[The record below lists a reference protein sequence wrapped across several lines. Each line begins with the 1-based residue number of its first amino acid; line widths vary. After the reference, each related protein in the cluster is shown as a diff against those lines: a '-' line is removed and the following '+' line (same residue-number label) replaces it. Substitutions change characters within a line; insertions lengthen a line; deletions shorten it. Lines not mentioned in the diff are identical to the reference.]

1 MVTIYFSVSVPF
13 PVLDDQFVFVTGS
26 SKKLGYWKA
35 NKALKLKKDKDDRW
49 VGIAYLYEPINFIY
63 FIGHYIKSEKENEK
77 VLAIFQWE
85 TLVKPRSLEFN
96 DVFCYR
102 RVKLRDVFGEEGEDL
117 NYNSG
122 GDMNQV
128 ALRVPGDSLK
138 LCRKRKLED
147 YGVERLDLDQKKK
160 KSKSTRM
167 VTGDEHRE
175 RLRERDDIIRDRD
188 VQINKLQMRVN
199 FLEQENRRL
208 ERFADRCLDIAEQ
221 AMQRLPRQNNPQQP
235 HQNIVANAVAGGQEV
250 NNDAGNVQ
258 GNVVVGAAPQRA
270 GGAGYGNRGVNIGG
284 GNEQGNPIVGVVAQ
298 RNGGGAGYGDPAA
311 AFAARQNIQQQQ
323 HGYGDPVDAVL
334 YAAGYGYGNQLPQQ
348 QPLQQQPLQQ
358 QPLQQQPLQQLHQQQ
373 QPLQQPPQ
381 NLPQRL
387 PQHPNHNNICLLITI
402 YNNNLIYAPIDNMIE
417 QFKFLIQQYFIFT
430 KSILE

>member
-13 PVLDDQFVFVTGS
+13 PISDDQFVFVTGS
-26 SKKLGYWKA
+26 SKKLGHWKA

-49 VGIAYLYEPINFIY
+49 VGFAYLYEPINFIY

-85 TLVKPRSLEFN
+85 TLVKPRSLEFS

-128 ALRVPGDSLK
+128 ALKVPGDSLK

-147 YGVERLDLDQKKK
+147 YVVERLDLDQEKK

-175 RLRERDDIIRDRD
+175 RLRERDDIIRERD
-188 VQINKLQMRVN
+188 IQINNLQLRVDL
-199 FLEQENRRL
+199 LERENRRL

-270 GGAGYGNRGVNIGG
+270 GGAGYGN
-284 GNEQGNPIVGVVAQ
+284 PIVGVVAQ

-311 AFAARQNIQQQQ
+311 AFAARQNIQQ

-348 QPLQQQPLQQ
+348 QPLQQ
-358 QPLQQQPLQQLHQQQ
+358 
-373 QPLQQPPQ
+373 PPQ

-387 PQHPNHNNICLLITI
+387 PQHLTTFAC
-402 YNNNLIYAPIDNMIE
+402 
-417 QFKFLIQQYFIFT
+417 
-430 KSILE
+430 